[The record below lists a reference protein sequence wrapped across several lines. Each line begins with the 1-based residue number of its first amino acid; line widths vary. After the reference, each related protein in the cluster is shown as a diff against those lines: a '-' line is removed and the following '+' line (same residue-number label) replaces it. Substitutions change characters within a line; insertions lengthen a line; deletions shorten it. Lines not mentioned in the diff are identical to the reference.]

1 MPDPY
6 EIVAEINA
14 FLVSQRPKTTQEL
27 SDLAAAYAS
36 LCKEA
41 NTRLL
46 RCADYLRRGL
56 RSEAIYHSE
65 VEPDLLDWVGVL
77 DMVPGPAWR
86 TVCDQHNLETAPSLH
101 MDIARELNAAY
112 TTEEASRHTLKN
124 LRRMSLAGASVR
136 ERLAAM
142 RSLATIDPTN
152 TQLDQDIKEFE
163 AARLREIV
171 NESREAYDACDPEQ
185 LGALLKEVSGNG
197 WRVKPP
203 ADFVASLSKSAKHV
217 ARDLTAERLE
227 SLLPDLHNA
236 YSAFSYE
243 ECKALLDEWNRIVSK
258 TKISVPQ
265 RLAVQVQPI
274 IEWVAGV
281 EREREIQQR
290 FADACARLS
299 DAIDRAAPA
308 HELQVFYDHVAS
320 FGLQMPEGLEQRCR
334 QRVMQLASRRR
345 RRVRLTLVL
354 SGVGLL
360 IVAGLVVLLIYNAM
374 VSQQVDALESRV
386 RSLLDARKIDEAEK
400 ALAAAPADLL
410 EQPRVQA
417 QVNRLADIKGTL
429 QQKVAE
435 FREHM
440 RRAGAG
446 GVESPDTESLSMAK
460 GVGRELAGYGIGDPL
475 TEALE
480 FEDRLTRYRLTEQGR
495 SDAEFQTAADRVE
508 EGSKALDDRP
518 IKESIPA
525 DVEPDELAQFRQK
538 LTSFQGKLTELED
551 AVGKLKEFSP
561 SAPLPQVSEKLKQ
574 ERLDRLG
581 KVLISSRKAAS
592 DRASLIVDRQGQLT
606 AVSNLGLQA
615 RSAQDLEKALKD
627 YVARYDSNSPRRD
640 DFAKAA
646 QQAGLW
652 TAVDD
657 WAKLLAKWGSD
668 LLPDGKTELAA
679 RLEDANAY
687 LQSHPTTPFKDALGK
702 YLDYLTKAQASLDDK
717 GPWKGRFKS
726 TIGMLPMKFL
736 VLTGTDGERYYT
748 LQGITKAASQ
758 GSLVYVLTDMKVE
771 TPADTADAN
780 FFREMRFLKDPPPF
794 KPAPQAE
801 IARKVG
807 SRIDELKL
815 HAALWDTVGFDIA
828 QAIKDANDTDVIYRC
843 YLLNLVMD
851 HLGNSAWIPDPD
863 VQKSVESHIFADAAQ
878 LTGWVDPKDT
888 ASRNARPAHEEKLG
902 RMDFLAMKQK
912 IIAERK
918 RMCQALMFQCFDCR
932 GVPIRTKDGG
942 WRLLTSS
949 DPPKDTELWAVVSG
963 KVQKV
968 GQIQA
973 GQVRITEPSLT
984 EGALI
989 FLRPATPSE

>member
-56 RSEAIYHSE
+56 RSEAIYHAE

-86 TVCDQHNLETAPSLH
+86 TVCDQHNLETAPSPH

-112 TTEEASRHTLKN
+112 TTEEAARHTLKN

-136 ERLAAM
+136 ERLTVM

-163 AARLREIV
+163 DARLREIV
-171 NESREAYDACDPEQ
+171 NESREAYDARSPEQ

-258 TKISVPQ
+258 TKVAVPQ

-374 VSQQVDALESRV
+374 VSQQVDALESRL
-386 RSLLDARKIDEAEK
+386 RGLLDAKKIDEAEK

-417 QVNRLADIKGTL
+417 QVNRLADIKGKL
-429 QQKVAE
+429 QQKEAE

-440 RRAGAG
+440 RRACAG
-446 GVESPDTESLSMAK
+446 GVESADTESLSMAK
-460 GVGRELAGYGIGDPL
+460 GVGRELAGYGMGDPL

-495 SDAEFQTAADRVE
+495 SDAEFQVAADRVE
-508 EGSKALDDRP
+508 EGLKALDNRP
-518 IKESIPA
+518 IRESIPP
-525 DVEPDELAQFRQK
+525 DVEPNELAQFRQK
-538 LTSFQGKLTELED
+538 LTSFQGKLTDLED

-581 KVLISSRKAAS
+581 KALASSGTEAS
-592 DRASLIVDRQGQLT
+592 NRASLIADRQGQLA
-606 AVSNLGLQA
+606 AVSNLSGQA
-615 RSAQDLEKALKD
+615 RSAQTLEKALKD
-627 YVARYDSNSPRRD
+627 YVARYDANSPRRD

-652 TAVDD
+652 TAIDD
-657 WAKLLAKWGSD
+657 WAKLLAKWGND

-736 VLTGTDGERYYT
+736 CFTGTDGERYYT

-758 GSLVYVLTDMKVE
+758 GSAVYVLKDMRVE
-771 TPADTADAN
+771 TPADTGDAN
-780 FFREMRFLKDPPPF
+780 FWELRSPRDPNL

-801 IARKVG
+801 IARRVG

-863 VQKSVESHIFADAAQ
+863 VQKSVESRIFADAAQ

-888 ASRNARPAHEEKLG
+888 ASRNARPGHEEKLG

-918 RMCQALMFQCFDCR
+918 RMSQALMFQCFDCR

-949 DPPKDTELWAVVSG
+949 DPPKDAELWAVVSG

-968 GQIQA
+968 GQIEA
-973 GQVRITEPSLT
+973 GQVRITEQGLI
-984 EGALI
+984 EGTLI
-989 FLRPATPSE
+989 FLRPPPAGQ